1 MDNPDQDN
9 MYKEV
14 TTQQV
19 VVGDQLQVE
28 QEVEVKVDL
37 QVDRME
43 EGMDQDLEDPME
55 VEMEITEIIGAHLD
69 LVEMV
74 AVTTTITTMKMKRSL
89 VTQINLVTIQTITA
103 LTL

>member
-1 MDNPDQDN
+1 MPTADILICQNLYQVMELGNILQQTDNPDQDN

-14 TTQQV
+14 TTHQV

-43 EGMDQDLEDPME
+43 EVMDQDLEDPME
-55 VEMEITEIIGAHLD
+55 VEMAITEIIGAHLD
-69 LVEMV
+69 
-74 AVTTTITTMKMKRSL
+74 
-89 VTQINLVTIQTITA
+89 
-103 LTL
+103 